1 MVKVEF
7 EYSAGEMKD
16 YINNVYPQALKELE
30 EAAKRAGEDFEIL
43 KASVGDDNNFVKNLE
58 EHFDY
63 QEKHMTR
70 IERAIIE
77 EEL

>member
-1 MVKVEF
+1 
-7 EYSAGEMKD
+7 MKN
-16 YINNVYPQALKELE
+16 YLEKVYPEELKELE
-30 EAAKRAGEDFEIL
+30 EAAKRASEDYELI
-43 KASVGDDNNFVKNLE
+43 KASVGEDNKFVENLE

-77 EEL
+77 EERDEL

>member
-1 MVKVEF
+1 
-7 EYSAGEMKD
+7 MKD
-16 YINNVYPQALKELE
+16 YIENVYPLALKELT
-30 EAAKRAGEDFEIL
+30 EAAKKASEDFEIV
-43 KASVGDDNNFVKNLE
+43 KASVGEDNDFVKNLE